1 MPQLGVLGADGPWVI
16 LHADVGPITI
26 KEVLERPDVSLNIG
40 STFVGTGIDYPGIEI
55 VVILEPQTEIDD
67 LVQIFGRSG
76 RMTPQGVQTKCVCY
90 LVFNNSDIS
99 DNKPGMTDVVRNY
112 CKNSTICRKGI
123 LEQHYGCDRSAS
135 EKINGWCC
143 DVCLK

>member
-1 MPQLGVLGADGPWVI
+1 MPQFGVLGADGPWVI

-26 KEVLERPDVSLNIG
+26 KEVLERQNVSLYIG

-76 RMTPQGVQTKCVCY
+76 RMTAQGVQTKCVCY
-90 LVFNNSDIS
+90 LVYNSSDIS
-99 DNKPGMTDVVRNY
+99 DNKPGMTDDVRNY
-112 CKNSTICRKGI
+112 CKNSTICRKHI
-123 LEQHYGCDRSAS
+123 LEQRYGCEKNVS
-135 EKINGWCC
+135 EKISGWCC
-143 DVCLK
+143 DVCL

>member
-1 MPQLGVLGADGPWVI
+1 MPQFGVLGADGPWVI

-26 KEVLERPDVSLNIG
+26 KEVLERQNVSLYIG

-76 RMTPQGVQTKCVCY
+76 RMTAQGVQTKCVCY
-90 LVFNNSDIS
+90 LVYNSSDIS
-99 DNKPGMTDVVRNY
+99 DNKPGMTDDVRNY
-112 CKNSTICRKGI
+112 CKNSTICRKHI
-123 LEQHYGCDRSAS
+123 LE
-135 EKINGWCC
+135 N
-143 DVCLK
+143 L